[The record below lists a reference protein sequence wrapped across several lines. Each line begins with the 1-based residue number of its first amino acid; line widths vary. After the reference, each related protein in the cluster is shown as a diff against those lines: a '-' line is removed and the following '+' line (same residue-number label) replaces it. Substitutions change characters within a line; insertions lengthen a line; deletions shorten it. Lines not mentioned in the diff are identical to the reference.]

1 MKERNNMTRYKNIGS
16 YYWQLLRKGNMFYWG
31 KLPKRFYTRFFK
43 TKNLALRFAAK
54 NKHKWIQA
62 TLLHN
67 KSLLE
72 IEAVATIDTT
82 GKYKKEYLWY

>member
-1 MKERNNMTRYKNIGS
+1 MTWGGNRHKNIGS
-16 YYWQLLRKGNMFYWG
+16 YYWQLLRKGKMFDRG

-43 TKNLALRFAAK
+43 TKNLALRFAIK

-67 KSLLE
+67 KSMLE
-72 IEAVATIDTT
+72 IKAIATIDTT
-82 GKYKKEYLWY
+82 GRYKTEYLWE

>member
-1 MKERNNMTRYKNIGS
+1 MSRYKNIGS
-16 YYWQLLRKGNMFYWG
+16 YYWQLLRKGKMFDKG

-43 TKNLALRFAAK
+43 TKNLALRFAVK

-67 KSLLE
+67 KSMLE
-72 IEAVATIDTT
+72 IKDIASINTL
-82 GKYKKEYLWY
+82 GKYNKEDK